1 VLKSQGFCLRFELK
15 LIESIQGESVIP
27 NLSEATIRHHTIAQS
42 FERGQSYYRAGS
54 VHSLIQ
60 RGDRLLARVEGSE
73 AIDYQVDVQF
83 DQGCI
88 TRATCTCPYDY
99 EGWCKHIVATL
110 LTCLHQPNRIE
121 QRPELATLLAS
132 LNREQLQTI
141 VQNLANEQPE
151 WMDAVEV
158 QIALLTPSKT
168 QKSQKAPRRTTVD
181 PKPIERQVER
191 IIYRYVGQWNDEP
204 ALDEIRE
211 MLQKADK
218 FLEQGDGNN
227 ALIILGAIVQAYVQ
241 DWMNLDGSSGESGAF
256 FEELDSALTEAIL
269 SAELSERERQ
279 HWQKKLKNWQKEVDD
294 YGVDS
299 FEMSLTAL
307 AQGWD
312 YPPLREVLQGNVTE
326 LGAWEDEAPDF
337 ADDLAWIR
345 LKILDRR
352 GRHQEY
358 LYFAEAEGQTDRYLQ
373 MLAKL
378 GRTEEAIAQAQ
389 QQMSTPGEA
398 LALAQTLRERGELEQ
413 ALKIATKGLSL
424 GGHEQ
429 YQLAVWT
436 SELAEGMDQE
446 IALQARLKAFQL
458 QISLSDYLKLK
469 ELAGH
474 RWDSLQLELLTQLR
488 QGSSSLKV
496 KAKAAIFLEEGL
508 IDDAIATVASLSSFE
523 SDIIHPVM
531 DAAVSRRPDWVIE
544 NARPHA
550 EAIMNAAQA
559 QYYHHAINWLRRVR
573 AAYLQLEEEEEWK
586 RYRTTLTQTHARKHK
601 LISMLQ
607 QRDLI

>member
-1 VLKSQGFCLRFELK
+1 
-15 LIESIQGESVIP
+15 VIP
-27 NLSEATIRHHTIAQS
+27 KLSEAIIRQHAIAQS

-54 VHSLIQ
+54 VNSLIQ
-60 RGDRLLARVEGSE
+60 RGNRLLARVEGSE
-73 AIDYQVDVQF
+73 VNTYQVNVQF
-83 DQGCI
+83 DKGGI

-99 EGWCKHIVATL
+99 EGWCKHIVAVL
-110 LTCLHQPNRIE
+110 LTCLHQPDRIE
-121 QRPELATLLAS
+121 QRPELAKLLAS

-158 QIALLTPSKT
+158 QIALLTQSKT
-168 QKSQKAPRRTTVD
+168 QKSQKAPRRTAVD

-191 IIYRYVGQWNDEP
+191 ILDRYAAQWNDEP

-211 MLQKADK
+211 IIQKADK

-227 ALIILGAIVQAYVQ
+227 ALIILGAIVRAYVQ

-256 FEELDSALTEAIL
+256 FEELDDALTEAIL
-269 SAELSERERQ
+269 SAELTASESQ
-279 HWQKKLKNWQKEVDD
+279 QWQKKLKNWQKEVDG

-299 FEMSLTAL
+299 FGMSITAL
-307 AQGWD
+307 QQGWD
-312 YPPLREVLQGNVTE
+312 YPPLRQVLQGNITE

-345 LKILDRR
+345 LKILERQ

-358 LYFAEAEGQTDRYLQ
+358 LYLAEAEGQTDRYLQ

-389 QQMSTPGEA
+389 QQMSTAGEA
-398 LALAQTLRERGELEQ
+398 LALAQTLREQGELEE
-413 ALKIATKGLSL
+413 ALKIATEGLSL
-424 GGHEQ
+424 GGSAQ
-429 YQLAVWT
+429 YQLAMWT
-436 SELAEGMDQE
+436 SELAEGMDQK

-458 QISLSDYLKLK
+458 QPSLSDYLKLK
-469 ELAGH
+469 ELAGQ
-474 RWDSLQLELLTQLR
+474 RWDSLQPDLLTQLR
-488 QGSSSLKV
+488 QDSSSLSV

-531 DAAVSRRPDWVIE
+531 DAAVAHRPDWVIE
-544 NARPHA
+544 NARRRA
-550 EAIMNAAQA
+550 ESIMNAAQA

-573 AAYLQLEEEEEWK
+573 AAYLQLGQQEEWK
-586 RYRTTLTQTHARKHK
+586 RYRTELMQTHARKHK

-607 QRDLI
+607 QRDLS